1 MTQSNIRIGNLI
13 ATIDERN
20 TNRLDLSV
28 LGVNKTKSFMPT
40 AANLEDVDT
49 TKYKIIRSGMFVF
62 SGMQTGR
69 DECIRIALYQNH
81 HPSLVSPAYTVF
93 KIVADANVLPEY
105 FYLYFNREES
115 DRYGAFLSDSSVRA
129 NLDWDR
135 FVDII
140 IPLPSLA
147 EQQKVVNAWKALREI
162 KEQNEAIAAPLMQVC
177 QSYIQDLKH
186 KYESVEIGQF
196 IEEFD
201 IRNMENESIPVLGI
215 NVTKD
220 FMPTVAS
227 LDGTN
232 LKNYKVIKKGQ
243 FVFSGMQTGRD
254 VCIRT
259 GMYKGDNIALVS
271 PAYTTYIISNTKCLH
286 PVYFDLM
293 FKRKEMDRLGAFYSD
308 ASVRANLEWRRF
320 NEIKIPLPPLE
331 VQQSIVNLYNC
342 ANEAKKI
349 AVETDRMSR
358 EVCPALIQHVIN
370 N

>member
-1 MTQSNIRIGNLI
+1 
-13 ATIDERN
+13 
-20 TNRLDLSV
+20 
-28 LGVNKTKSFMPT
+28 MPT
-40 AANLEDVDT
+40 AANLEDVDIS
-49 TKYKIIRSGMFVF
+49 KYKIIRSGMFVF

-69 DECIRIALYQNH
+69 DKCIRIALYQNQQ
-81 HPSLVSPAYTVF
+81 PSLVSPAYTVF
-93 KIVADANVLPEY
+93 KIVADANVMPEY

-135 FVDII
+135 FVDIL

-196 IEEFD
+196 IEESD
-201 IRNMENESIPVLGI
+201 LRNPDNTFSKESVRGLATSKGLIDTKANLDGVSLTSYKKVQPNEIAFVPDTSRRGDKMSMGMNTDNES
-215 NVTKD
+215 
-220 FMPTVAS
+220 
-227 LDGTN
+227 
-232 LKNYKVIKKGQ
+232 Y
-243 FVFSGMQTGRD
+243 
-254 VCIRT
+254 
-259 GMYKGDNIALVS
+259 LVS
-271 PAYTTYIISNTKCLH
+271 SISCVFRSKDENMLFPQFLYLWLCRSE
-286 PVYFDLM
+286 FDRYARFHSWGSAREAFSFEDM
-293 FKRKEMDRLGAFYSD
+293 KR
-308 ASVRANLEWRRF
+308 VR
-320 NEIKIPLPPLE
+320 IPLPPLE

-349 AVETDRMSR
+349 AVEADRMSR
-358 EVCPALIQHVIN
+358 EVCPALIQYVVN